1 MRPSSTLAHP
11 YPMDHAL
18 SAHMA
23 SFIRRILAALALAT
37 LPASASNGAMD
48 VKFDQAEADAALA
61 IFDKRAAGEA
71 VADADWRALFA
82 TIGYRRLKERE
93 TSMDRSFTDAEFEA
107 FMEAPR
113 TPQQIAALRRTLQDW
128 SSQSVDAPARAAL
141 AYLPAGA
148 RLKATVFPM
157 IKPKPNEFV
166 FDIAK
171 DPAIFL
177 YLDPAVP
184 GAKARNTLAHE
195 LHHIGMGAACPSRQG
210 GTSSSAAVAK
220 LRTWMSAY
228 GEGLAMLAAAG
239 GPQIHPHAVSSAKE
253 RAEWDANIVRI
264 DALMAEQNAFF
275 LKVLDGQAGDDTAI
289 DKKMMSYF
297 GVQGPWY
304 TVGWKMA
311 ATIENQYGR
320 QRVIDVFCDQRQLLA
335 TYNEA
340 ATLQNKTLAT
350 PLPLWDARLAAVLSR

>member
-1 MRPSSTLAHP
+1 MGASMKTPTCGLLAAAMLAAWPSPAA
-11 YPMDHAL
+11 DHAV
-18 SAHMA
+18 A
-23 SFIRRILAALALAT
+23 
-37 LPASASNGAMD
+37 
-48 VKFDQAEADAALA
+48 VKFDVGEAEAALS
-61 IFDKRAAGEA
+61 ILDKRAAGRTVGET
-71 VADADWRALFA
+71 DWRALFA
-82 TIGYRRLKERE
+82 SSGYRRLKERE
-93 TSMDRSFTDAEFEA
+93 AAMGRAFADADFKAFLEA
-107 FMEAPR
+107 TR
-113 TPQQIAALRRTLQDW
+113 TPQQVAALRRTLADW

-148 RLKATVFPM
+148 LLKATVFPT

-177 YLDPAVP
+177 YLNPDVS

-195 LHHIGMGAACPSRQG
+195 LHHIGMGSACPRPANA
-210 GTSSSAAVAK
+210 SADANAAK
-220 LRTWMSAY
+220 LREWMSAY

-239 GPQIHPHAVSSAKE
+239 GPQIHPHAVSGTKE
-253 RAEWDANIVRI
+253 RAEWDANIARV

-275 LKVLDGQAGDDTAI
+275 LSVLDGKAGDDAAI
-289 DKKMMSYF
+289 DEKMMGYF

-311 ATIENQYGR
+311 ATIESQFGR
-320 QRVIDVFCDQRQLLA
+320 QRVIDVFCDQRRLLA

-340 ATLQNKTLAT
+340 AALQNKTLT
-350 PLPLWDARLAAVLSR
+350 KLLPLWDERLAAVLSR